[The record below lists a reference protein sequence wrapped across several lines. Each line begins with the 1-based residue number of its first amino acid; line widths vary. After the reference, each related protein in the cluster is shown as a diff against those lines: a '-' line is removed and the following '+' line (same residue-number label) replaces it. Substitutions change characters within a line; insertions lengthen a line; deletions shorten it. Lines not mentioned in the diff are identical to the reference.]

1 MTSSSRRECVERSYA
16 NLGRGGGG
24 RRGSRTRRGA
34 RAAQGAWCAVLA
46 GAYRALAER
55 ELFCAEAIVVDAIE
69 LQARS
74 VLRQRR
80 RSIFSSIANTPLA
93 ELHTFSS
100 STTACGRPW
109 HPLTPLP
116 PRPTPSR
123 ISFVSSF
130 SMSCRLCFCK
140 SLALPSTKLPG
151 CSPVLPPSCIRR
163 RRLSC

>member
-1 MTSSSRRECVERSYA
+1 MGREAGREA
-16 NLGRGGGG
+16 GRGRAELGQ
-24 RRGSRTRRGA
+24 RRVR
-34 RAAQGAWCAVLA
+34 GAWCAVLA
-46 GAYRALAER
+46 GAYRALAQQ
-55 ELFCAEAIVVDAIE
+55 ELFGADAIVVDAIE

-93 ELHTFSS
+93 VLHTFSS
-100 STTACGRPW
+100 STTACGRPR
-109 HPLTPLP
+109 HSPTPPP

-130 SMSCRLCFCK
+130 SMSYRLCFCR

-163 RRLSC
+163 PR